1 MNKTLLYIIYVA
13 ALLLTACKD
22 DAVVSSDLLSG
33 AEKTPLT
40 VSALVDMNGTARTR
54 AVDKSFDNGD
64 VLIAYLRHVTWNGAA
79 NGARESVAADQ
90 APRLV
95 SFTKGTDAMTA
106 YAGADITPI
115 GTGVALGLASS
126 NTQQTSDLTATPTLY
141 WDDFSSSN
149 SDATDLRTAG
159 HYLQSYYGYCY
170 NGSPAYGEDGTHI
183 SADLDEGTGVL
194 GWTIA
199 TDQRTGFKTSDLLWS
214 YEQTP
219 VAYGHAT
226 PRSGL
231 VLPYTHAMSKVTIVV
246 VCSEGFDSSSDN
258 LAGTSV
264 FLKNMNTVATVTAP
278 TGTIVAVPGVDNVN
292 IKDVTMQ
299 PLADGVINVTKS
311 FSALIVPTE
320 FSDGLDFARIN
331 NVDGNNYSLSL
342 SDAVMRTADENDADW
357 ASKLTGYTE
366 GTKRGTTQS
375 GIHYMITV
383 TINKQGITV
392 SATIQNWEDVDA
404 NGVGVIQF
412 DKDIKTTGNLD
423 IQTLKDNGFDIYQS
437 ANVAEPAYSK
447 VTTYSYDEETTPK
460 WTRSDE
466 IYWPNGTDRFY
477 FRSLSNAKTEVGQAL
492 TMENGRDVL
501 WGTTAAH
508 GGPEAEKPY
517 SLTYS
522 EGDPIAPRTG
532 DVPLQF
538 YHPMAKVTFNLVD
551 ANKDAVL
558 PDGVDADDYA
568 NPLNPRLNL
577 ENATIQITN
586 MSTGGTINLHDG
598 TVTPTTPVAAKMLSE
613 DTEAEPKRMG
623 FYVAKANGVA
633 TGKTE
638 NVLDS
643 YIVTPQTFT
652 DREPATD
659 DAYIIVTLAD
669 GATYRAKLNSCQVQ
683 TGTDG
688 EGNPIYESIT
698 QWQRGKHYV
707 YTITLSKETI
717 TFRAMIKD
725 WEDTTGGGI
734 ANLEWD

>member
-22 DAVVSSDLLSG
+22 DAVLSSDLLSG

-79 NGARESVAADQ
+79 DGARESVAADQ
-90 APRLV
+90 SPRLV
-95 SFTKGTDAMTA
+95 SFTKGRDAMTA
-106 YAGADITPI
+106 YDGGDITPI
-115 GTGVALGLASS
+115 GTGVALGLATS
-126 NTQQTSDLTATPTLY
+126 NTNKAVDLTAEPILY
-141 WDDFSSSN
+141 WDDFSN
-149 SDATDLRTAG
+149 SADADHDLRTDG
-159 HYLQSYYGYCY
+159 HYMQSYYGYCY
-170 NGSPAYGEDGTHI
+170 NGGAPTTGLTEANGT
-183 SADLDEGTGVL
+183 L
-194 GWTIA
+194 GWTVA

-219 VAYGHAT
+219 VAYNHETTRDGI
-226 PRSGL
+226 

-246 VCSEGFDSSSDN
+246 VCSEGFDFSSDN
-258 LAGTSV
+258 LSSTSV
-264 FLKNMNTVATVTAP
+264 LLKNMNTVATVTAP
-278 TGTIVAVPGVDNVN
+278 TGTIVAVPGYDKVN
-292 IKDVTMQ
+292 IKDITMQ
-299 PLADGVINVTKS
+299 PLGDGVINMTKS

-342 SDAVMRTADENDADW
+342 SDAVMRTADKDDADW

-366 GTKRGTTQS
+366 QTKYGTTQS

-392 SATIQNWEDVDA
+392 SATIQNWEDVNA

-412 DKDIKTTGNLD
+412 DNDIKTTGNLD

-437 ANVAEPAYSK
+437 ANVAKPAYSK
-447 VTTYSYDEETTPK
+447 VTTYSYNEETTPK

-477 FRSLSNAKTEVGQAL
+477 FRSLSNAKTEDGQAL

-577 ENATIQITN
+577 KSATIQITN

-633 TGKTE
+633 TGKIE

-659 DAYIIVTLAD
+659 NAYIIVTLAD